1 MTTKKTDSV
10 MTEQKARSI
19 TGDIKKL
26 LISEGIWFTVSEIFE
41 EGLKFIKIEASIKVR
56 Q

>member
-1 MTTKKTDSV
+1 MQTKKTDKIMS
-10 MTEQKARSI
+10 EQKARSI

-26 LISEGIWFTVSEIFE
+26 LISEGIWFTVSEVFE
-41 EGLKFIKIEASIKVR
+41 EGLKFIKIETSLKVR